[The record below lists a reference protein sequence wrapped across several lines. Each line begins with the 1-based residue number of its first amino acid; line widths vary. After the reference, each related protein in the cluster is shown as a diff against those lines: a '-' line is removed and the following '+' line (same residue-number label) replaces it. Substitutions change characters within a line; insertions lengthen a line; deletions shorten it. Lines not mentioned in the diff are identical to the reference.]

1 MLNINVPVANIYKT
15 DSYTNHGCDI
25 QEMRHPE
32 ALKHHVPLIDNSET
46 NKKVTIE
53 LSSTSL
59 ILGTACAQQEYV
71 DFVNKYVILL
81 IYR

>member
-32 ALKHHVPLIDNSET
+32 VLLVPSKSNHRTQLN
-46 NKKVTIE
+46 IE
-53 LSSTSL
+53 LSST
-59 ILGTACAQQEYV
+59 
-71 DFVNKYVILL
+71 
-81 IYR
+81 

>member
-32 ALKHHVPLIDNSET
+32 VLLVPSKSNHRTQLN
-46 NKKVTIE
+46 IE
-53 LSSTSL
+53 LSIELTQRYWLVAQRL
-59 ILGTACAQQEYV
+59 I
-71 DFVNKYVILL
+71 KK
-81 IYR
+81 